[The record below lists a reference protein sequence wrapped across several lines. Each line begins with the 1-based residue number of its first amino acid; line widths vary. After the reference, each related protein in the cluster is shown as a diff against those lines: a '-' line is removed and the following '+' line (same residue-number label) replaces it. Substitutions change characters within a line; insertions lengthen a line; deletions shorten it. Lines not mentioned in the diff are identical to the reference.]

1 MRTTALPSM
10 LDILSRNWAYHNKA
24 ARLYEL
30 AKIYLPVEGREL
42 PDEPKL
48 LMLGAYGPGESFY
61 SLKGIVEGILRQLNV
76 QACRFEAV
84 TDDPSWHPG
93 RCAALYVGEKK
104 LGLLGQV
111 HPLAARNYGMD
122 CEVYAA
128 ELNFTQLM
136 TVLAPEKTFQALPRF
151 PATSRDLAVVCAES
165 VTVGALETCI
175 TQAAGDL
182 LKEIQ
187 LFDVYRGVG
196 ILPGKK
202 SVAFSLLF
210 RAEDRTLTDADI
222 EPAMERVLKALEREY
237 NAVRR

>member
-1 MRTTALPSM
+1 M
-10 LDILSRNWAYHNKA
+10 
-24 ARLYEL
+24 E
-30 AKIYLPVEGREL
+30 VER
-42 PDEPKL
+42 
-48 LMLGAYGPGESFY
+48 
-61 SLKGIVEGILRQLNV
+61 
-76 QACRFEAV
+76 
-84 TDDPSWHPG
+84 
-93 RCAALYVGEKK
+93 
-104 LGLLGQV
+104 
-111 HPLAARNYGMD
+111 
-122 CEVYAA
+122 
-128 ELNFTQLM
+128 

-175 TQAAGDL
+175 TQTAGDL